1 MIAPDTDKSLLKRLH
16 GIEQAREVPN
26 DENHPRMFRRF
37 VVRGDAL
44 LHPMNRSRLDATP
57 VDVKLRDISRNGI
70 GFICNQPLPINSCWR
85 IELQLAG
92 YAIGSQAL
100 VVRHVREV
108 GDGMFLC
115 GANFVID
122 TALLALLGVEP
133 SLLEEPEDAG
143 QPNVPDDHFVAPGE
157 VG

>member
-1 MIAPDTDKSLLKRLH
+1 MTAPESDKSLLRRLH
-16 GIEQAREVPN
+16 CIEQAREVPN

-37 VVRGDAL
+37 VVRSDAL

-57 VDVKLRDISRNGI
+57 VDVKLRDISRNGV
-70 GFICNQPLPINSCWR
+70 GFICSQPLPVNSSWR
-85 IELQLAG
+85 IELQLVG
-92 YAIGSQAL
+92 YAIGSQAI
-100 VVRHVREV
+100 VVRHVSEV

-133 SLLEEPEDAG
+133 SLLEEPEEIG
-143 QPNVPDDHFVAPGE
+143 QHETTDDHFVAPGE